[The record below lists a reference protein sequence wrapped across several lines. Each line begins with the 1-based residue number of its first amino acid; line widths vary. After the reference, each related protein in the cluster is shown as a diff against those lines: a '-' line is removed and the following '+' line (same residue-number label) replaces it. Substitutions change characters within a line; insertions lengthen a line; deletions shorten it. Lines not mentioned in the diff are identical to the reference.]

1 MRLVDMPGYGYAA
14 VSKEKIANWTRLMK
28 EFLRGRATL
37 ARVFVLI
44 DGRHGVK
51 DTDHEMLNQLDQAAL
66 SYQIVLTKRD
76 EVKLSQIEKTITD
89 AQAALRGH
97 PAAHP
102 EVIFFPRTRAKVLPT
117 CAKPSRELMFE
128 RDKTVFDQA

>member
-1 MRLVDMPGYGYAA
+1 MPGYGYAA

-51 DTDHEMLNQLDQAAL
+51 DTDREMLTQLDQAAL

-76 EVKLSQIEKTITD
+76 EVKVSQIEKTITD
-89 AQAALRGH
+89 AQAVLRGH

-102 EVIFFPRTRAKVLPT
+102 EVIFVSSHKSDGLADL
-117 CAKPSRELMFE
+117 REAIARLMYE